1 MAILR
6 QQTKTSGTMTYRFI
20 RNKMNFHSFILV
32 LLIKCLAIIIS
43 CITLS
48 SIAYAYDL
56 EKKVQKFTLHNGLT
70 VLIVERHISPTVSC
84 FIRYRVGAVDE
95 DSKYTGTAH
104 FLEHMLFKGTKTIGT
119 KNFAEEKKILDK
131 LHGVIN
137 SLDAERIKGKQGNYQ
152 KIEELNRQR
161 ESLEQKA
168 RKFIVENEID
178 RLYTENGG
186 VAMNAATGYDVTT
199 YFVNL
204 PSNKIELWARIESD
218 RMHNPVFREFYS
230 ERNVVIEERRQ
241 SVEARPDRK
250 LMELFLATAFQIHH
264 YRRPI
269 LGWAS
274 DMPFLNL
281 DYMKY
286 FFKKYHA
293 PNNTVIAIVGDVSS
307 DNVIRIIEKYFGNI
321 PAQKI
326 CSTHLSEEPAQNG
339 ERRIELVSD
348 ANPQIIM
355 GYHKPTLPS
364 HDDYVFDIIDTILS
378 HGRASRLYKALVQ
391 EKGIAQR
398 VDIGNG
404 YPAARY
410 PNLFIISAAPRFPH
424 TNKELEDA
432 IYEEIERLKSVPVSR
447 EELEK
452 AKNQI
457 KADFLRGLSS
467 NLGIASMISYY
478 EVIAGDYR
486 YITNQIKIIDTI
498 TAEDILRTANKYLN
512 PENRTVALLV
522 QKINRPM
529 KQ

>member
-1 MAILR
+1 MR
-6 QQTKTSGTMTYRFI
+6 FYRCALS
-20 RNKMNFHSFILV
+20 SFINCLV
-32 LLIKCLAIIIS
+32 IIIS
-43 CITLS
+43 CITLA

-56 EKKVQKFTLHNGLT
+56 EKKVQKFTLNNGLT
-70 VLIVERHISPTVSC
+70 VLIAERHVSPTVSC
-84 FIRYRVGAVDE
+84 YIRYRVGAVDE
-95 DSKYTGTAH
+95 DSKHTGTAH

-119 KNFAEEKKILDK
+119 KNYGEEKEVLKK
-131 LHGVIN
+131 LHAVIN
-137 SLDAERIKGKQGNYQ
+137 SLDAERIKGKQGNKQ
-152 KIEELNRQR
+152 KIEILNHQR
-161 ESLEQKA
+161 ESLEQESGN
-168 RKFIVENEID
+168 FIIENEID

-186 VAMNAATGYDVTT
+186 AAMNASTGYDVTT
-199 YFVNL
+199 YLVNL

-250 LMELFLATAFQIHH
+250 LMEQFLATAFLVHH

-274 DMPFLNL
+274 DMPFLNI

-286 FFKKYHA
+286 FFKTYHA

-307 DNVIRIIEKYFGNI
+307 GNVMKIIEKYFGDI
-321 PAQKI
+321 PPQKI
-326 CSTHLSEEPAQNG
+326 PFAHLSEEPVQNG

-348 ANPQIIM
+348 ANPRMII

-364 HDDYVFDIIDTILS
+364 HDDYVFDTIDTILS
-378 HGRASRLYKALVQ
+378 HGRTSRLYRALVQ
-391 EKGIAQR
+391 EKGLAQS
-398 VDIGNG
+398 VNTGNG

-432 IYEEIERLKSVPVSR
+432 IYEEIETLKNEPVTQK
-447 EELEK
+447 ELVK

-467 NLGIASMISYY
+467 NSGIASMLSYF

-498 TAEDILRTANKYLN
+498 TAEDIRRTAHKYLTA
-512 PENRTVALLV
+512 ENRTVATLV
-522 QKINRPM
+522 QKVNPN
-529 KQ
+529 KK

>member
-1 MAILR
+1 M
-6 QQTKTSGTMTYRFI
+6 KYRFTKNTMRFYGHTI
-20 RNKMNFHSFILV
+20 SIV
-32 LLIKCLAIIIS
+32 IKCLVIIIS
-43 CITLS
+43 CTTLA

-56 EKKVQKFTLHNGLT
+56 EKTVQKFTLHNGLT
-70 VLIVERHISPTVSC
+70 VLILERHVSPTVSC
-84 FIRYRVGAVDE
+84 YIRYRVGAVDE
-95 DSKYTGTAH
+95 DSKHTGTAH

-119 KNFAEEKKILDK
+119 NNFAEETKILKK
-131 LHGVIN
+131 LHAVIN
-137 SLDAERIKGKQGNYQ
+137 SLDTEMKKGERGNKR
-152 KIEELNRQR
+152 KIEELNHQR
-161 ESLEQKA
+161 KSLEHES

-186 VAMNAATGYDVTT
+186 AAMNASTGYDVTT
-199 YFVNL
+199 YHVNL

-250 LMELFLATAFQIHH
+250 LMEQFLATAFLVHH

-274 DMPFLNL
+274 DMPFLNI

-286 FFKKYHA
+286 FFKTYHA
-293 PNNTVIAIVGDVSS
+293 PNNTVIAIVGDVSTG
-307 DNVIRIIEKYFGNI
+307 NIMNIIEKYFGDI
-321 PAQKI
+321 SPQKI
-326 CSTHLSEEPAQNG
+326 PFTHLSEEPEQNG

-348 ANPQIIM
+348 ANPRMII
-355 GYHKPTLPS
+355 GYHKPTIPS
-364 HDDYVFDIIDTILS
+364 YDDYVFDTLDTILS
-378 HGRASRLYKALVQ
+378 HGRTSRLYRTLVQ
-391 EKGIAQR
+391 EKGVAQS
-398 VDIGNG
+398 VDTGNG

-410 PNLFIISAAPRFPH
+410 PNLFVISAAPRFPH

-432 IYEEIERLKSVPVSR
+432 IYEEIETLKNKPVSR
-447 EELEK
+447 EELTK

-467 NLGIASMISYY
+467 NSDIASTLSYF
-478 EVIAGDYR
+478 EAIAGDYR

-498 TAEDILRTANKYLN
+498 TAEDIRRTVNKYLT
-512 PENRTVALLV
+512 PENRTVAILV
-522 QKINRPM
+522 QRVNMNM

>member
-1 MAILR
+1 MR
-6 QQTKTSGTMTYRFI
+6 FYRYALSI
-20 RNKMNFHSFILV
+20 V
-32 LLIKCLAIIIS
+32 IKCLVIIIS
-43 CITLS
+43 CITLA

-70 VLIVERHISPTVSC
+70 VLILERHVSPTVSC
-84 FIRYRVGAVDE
+84 YIRYRVGAVDE

-119 KNFAEEKKILDK
+119 KNFGEEQEILKK
-131 LHGVIN
+131 LHAVIN
-137 SLDAERIKGKQGNYQ
+137 SLDTERIKGKQGNKR

-161 ESLEQKA
+161 ESLEQETK
-168 RKFIVENEID
+168 KFIVENEID

-186 VAMNAATGYDVTT
+186 TAMNASTGYDVTT

-218 RMHNPVFREFYS
+218 RMTNPVFREFYS
-230 ERNVVIEERRQ
+230 ERNVIMEERRQ
-241 SVEARPDRK
+241 SVEARPNRK
-250 LMELFLATAFQIHH
+250 LMEQFLATAFLVHH

-274 DMPFLNL
+274 DMSYLNI

-286 FFKKYHA
+286 FFKTFHA

-307 DNVIRIIEKYFGNI
+307 GNVMKIIEKYFGDI
-321 PAQKI
+321 LPQKKPF
-326 CSTHLSEEPAQNG
+326 THLSEEPAQNG
-339 ERRIELVSD
+339 ERRIELVSN
-348 ANPQIIM
+348 ANPQMII

-364 HDDYVFDIIDTILS
+364 FDDYVFDTIDTILS
-378 HGRASRLYKALVQ
+378 HGRTSRLYRALVQ
-391 EKGIAQR
+391 EKGIAQS
-398 VDIGNG
+398 VDTGNG
-404 YPAARY
+404 FPAARY

-424 TNKELEDA
+424 TNRELEGA
-432 IYEEIERLKSVPVSR
+432 IYEEIETLKNEPVSR
-447 EELEK
+447 EELAK

-467 NLGIASMISYY
+467 NSGIASMVSYY

-498 TAEDILRTANKYLN
+498 TAEDIRSTAHKYLT
-512 PENRTVALLV
+512 PENRTVAILV
-522 QKINRPM
+522 QQVNPNM